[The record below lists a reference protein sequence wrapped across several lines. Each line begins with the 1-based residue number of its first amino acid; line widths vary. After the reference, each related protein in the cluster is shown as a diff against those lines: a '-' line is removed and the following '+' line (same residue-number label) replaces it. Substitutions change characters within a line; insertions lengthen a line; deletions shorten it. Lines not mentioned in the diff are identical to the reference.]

1 LDIKSG
7 KAHWFGHS
15 HAQLGMSS
23 DETSGSPE
31 EFWDHVHK
39 AEREKLRSAMAAA
52 REKHAQFN
60 EEFRV
65 VWRDGTIRWLRSRG
79 RCYYAANGEPERL
92 LGISSDITEHK
103 RAEETLFRYA
113 DLIESSDD
121 AIISKDLD
129 ALITS
134 WNAAAQRIFGYSE
147 KEAIGQPITILIPPD
162 LWDEENKILV
172 RLRAGQRIEHFD
184 TIRVTKAGK
193 KINVSL
199 TISPIRDATGKITG
213 YSKIARDITERKRAE
228 EILFR
233 YAAIV
238 ESSDEAISSVT
249 LDGVTVTWNAGAERM
264 FGYTESEAV
273 GKHASIIVPPE
284 LRDQQKELLQTLR
297 AGGRIEQFE
306 TVRVTKTGKRIDVSL
321 SIFPVKDSTGKIV
334 GFAGVA
340 RDVTKRKRAEE
351 ALLSSEQRYRLL
363 FERNLAGVGMTSL
376 DGQVLD
382 CNDGWARIL
391 GCESRDEVIGRNAAE
406 FYFHP
411 PDRQQLLE
419 ELLENQA
426 VFSRELQ
433 MRQKDGSPVWVLFNA
448 AALNSEHNIP
458 ILQSTI
464 IDISDRKRAEEALS
478 GMTRKLIEAQEQERA
493 RIARELHDDVS
504 QRLALLAVELDQ
516 WDHSSPDS
524 PDLHSHLEH
533 AKGRISDLAHD
544 VQNLSHQ
551 LHSSKLEYLG
561 LVVAARSFSKEISE
575 KNDMSVDFREHGVPH
590 SLPKEVS
597 LSLFRILQQA
607 LHNAVEHSGAKNIEV
622 RLWEDS
628 NEVHLTVKDSGRG
641 FDLLSAM
648 QGGGLGL
655 TSMRERARLV
665 NGDIAIDS
673 KPMHGTSIH
682 VRVPIDSEVFDQRKA
697 V

>member
-1 LDIKSG
+1 LGLDIKSG

-39 AEREKLRSAMAAA
+39 ADREKLRSAMAAA

-238 ESSDEAISSVT
+238 ESSDP
-249 LDGVTVTWNAGAERM
+249 GN
-264 FGYTESEAV
+264 
-273 GKHASIIVPPE
+273 
-284 LRDQQKELLQTLR
+284 
-297 AGGRIEQFE
+297 
-306 TVRVTKTGKRIDVSL
+306 
-321 SIFPVKDSTGKIV
+321 
-334 GFAGVA
+334 
-340 RDVTKRKRAEE
+340 
-351 ALLSSEQRYRLL
+351 
-363 FERNLAGVGMTSL
+363 
-376 DGQVLD
+376 
-382 CNDGWARIL
+382 
-391 GCESRDEVIGRNAAE
+391 
-406 FYFHP
+406 
-411 PDRQQLLE
+411 
-419 ELLENQA
+419 
-426 VFSRELQ
+426 
-433 MRQKDGSPVWVLFNA
+433 
-448 AALNSEHNIP
+448 
-458 ILQSTI
+458 
-464 IDISDRKRAEEALS
+464 
-478 GMTRKLIEAQEQERA
+478 
-493 RIARELHDDVS
+493 
-504 QRLALLAVELDQ
+504 
-516 WDHSSPDS
+516 
-524 PDLHSHLEH
+524 
-533 AKGRISDLAHD
+533 
-544 VQNLSHQ
+544 
-551 LHSSKLEYLG
+551 
-561 LVVAARSFSKEISE
+561 
-575 KNDMSVDFREHGVPH
+575 
-590 SLPKEVS
+590 
-597 LSLFRILQQA
+597 
-607 LHNAVEHSGAKNIEV
+607 
-622 RLWEDS
+622 
-628 NEVHLTVKDSGRG
+628 
-641 FDLLSAM
+641 
-648 QGGGLGL
+648 
-655 TSMRERARLV
+655 
-665 NGDIAIDS
+665 
-673 KPMHGTSIH
+673 
-682 VRVPIDSEVFDQRKA
+682 
-697 V
+697 